1 MSAPNNK
8 QLMEQIATIKKSF
21 THSKEFNK
29 QLRTILTVEMHNP
42 VVMNFIYE
50 DSAEMLMTETKKRAL
65 VNKLLRE
72 HVKNIVEDILGC
84 E

>member
-1 MSAPNNK
+1 MSTPTNK
-8 QLMEQIATIKKSF
+8 HIMQAIEDIRKSF
-21 THSKEFNK
+21 TQSRDFNK

-50 DSAEMLMTETKKRAL
+50 DSAEMLLTETKKRAL

-72 HVKNIVEDILGC
+72 HVKNIVEDILGS